1 MDKEV
6 LKLFPQRAF
15 KLLSIKD
22 SLRVTGSITKSLL
35 NQKDYLALIEQRKSS
50 WKWNEIEINQD
61 HSKNHKLQDT
71 KENGENILL
80 VYFSQ
85 FFDDNLALHVDYRD
99 CFSSNNNILLWK
111 PSKMHYKFS
120 TSFIEGVR
128 KLYSGFYLDNPSQ
141 FESGLTYIGIIQP
154 NMNQQQKD
162 EVIELFTKYFGEGKN
177 EAIRFSLSD
186 LQKSFNEIFSF
197 FIKKNIP
204 LNPEFAVLGLA
215 LVTLY
220 NELQKISHPLDVK
233 GAFLKAHESLV

>member
-35 NQKDYLALIEQRKSS
+35 NQKDYQTLVEQRKSS
-50 WKWNEIEINQD
+50 WKWNDIEISQD
-61 HSKNHKLQDT
+61 HLSNHKLQDS
-71 KENGENILL
+71 KENGEKILFI
-80 VYFSQ
+80 YFSQ
-85 FFDDNLALHVDYRD
+85 FFDNDLALHIDYRD
-99 CFSSNNNILLWK
+99 SFSSNKNTLRWK
-111 PSKMHYKFS
+111 PSRMHYKFS
-120 TSFIEGVR
+120 PSFIEGVR
-128 KLYSGFYLDNPSQ
+128 KLYSGFYLDNPSL
-141 FESGLTYIGIIQP
+141 FESGLSYIGIIQP

-162 EVIELFTKYFGEGKN
+162 EVIKLFTKYFGEGKN
-177 EAIRFSLSD
+177 EAICFSLSD

-204 LNPEFAVLGLA
+204 LHPEFAVLGLA

-233 GAFLKAHESLV
+233 TAFLKAHEFLE

>member
-22 SLRVTGSITKSLL
+22 SLRVTGSITKSLM
-35 NQKDYLALIEQRKSS
+35 NQKEYQTLVERRKSS
-50 WKWNEIEINQD
+50 WKWDDIELSHDLPKNQLLD
-61 HSKNHKLQDT
+61 HS
-71 KENGENILL
+71 KENGEKILL
-80 VYFSQ
+80 IYFSQ
-85 FFDDNLALHVDYRD
+85 FFDNDLALHVDYRD
-99 CFSSNNNILLWK
+99 GFTSNNKTLIWK
-111 PSKMHYKFS
+111 PSRMHYKFS
-120 TSFIEGVR
+120 SSFIEGVR
-128 KLYSGFYLDNPSQ
+128 KLYSGFYLDNPTQ
-141 FESGLTYIGIIQP
+141 FESGLTYIGIIQS

-233 GAFLKAHESLV
+233 SAFLKAHKSLE